1 MPFCGECGNQ
11 VFGNAHDHLPTCSH
25 RRMTHKRTG
34 DGSPRGS
41 DKDSKGGVVKRQRSV
56 RIQHRAQSEMNA
68 LLNSAYGHNKP
79 TLIMG
84 DITPSLHRPL
94 SQGNEGRYYT
104 STQARREIER
114 TIDSTART
122 YTGEGEL
129 PDMAREMLQRSRS
142 LGRSMLHFSSR
153 TANTGYRTGQDVTYT
168 EVTGADHSG
177 TRTTSD
183 TPRPRSPPPFST
195 GEELPVPNLRYEQT
209 HQSAYSFTGLPGSTV
224 HAPTQANQA
233 ADTNLERFVS
243 RSPGGF
249 IVREDT
255 YERSSLTAF
264 RPMDG
269 GGYESRSVSY
279 MRRLPAPEEP
289 DPAPSSGSPSKDKD
303 AQ

>member
-1 MPFCGECGNQ
+1 MAVCNECGNQ
-11 VFGNAHDHLPTCSH
+11 VFGNAHEHTPTCSQ
-25 RRMTHKRTG
+25 RSIALKRQG
-34 DGSPRGS
+34 SGSPRGS
-41 DKDSKGGVVKRQRSV
+41 DQGGPDGIAKRQKST
-56 RIQHRAQSEMNA
+56 RIQERAQSQMNA
-68 LLNSAYGHNKP
+68 LLNSAYGHDRP
-79 TLIMG
+79 ELIVG
-84 DITPSLHRPL
+84 DITPSLYRAL
-94 SQGNEGRYYT
+94 TQGNDARFYT
-104 STQARREIER
+104 STEARREIER

-122 YTGEGEL
+122 YSGEDEL
-129 PDMAREMLQRSRS
+129 PELAREMLQRSRDM
-142 LGRSMLHFSSR
+142 GRPMLHFTNR

-177 TRTTSD
+177 TRTASD
-183 TPRPRSPPPFST
+183 TPRPRSPPPMST

-264 RPMDG
+264 RPING

-279 MRRLPAPEEP
+279 RRRVPTSE
-289 DPAPSSGSPSKDKD
+289 DPGNGSSSAPSNDK
-303 AQ
+303 QTQ